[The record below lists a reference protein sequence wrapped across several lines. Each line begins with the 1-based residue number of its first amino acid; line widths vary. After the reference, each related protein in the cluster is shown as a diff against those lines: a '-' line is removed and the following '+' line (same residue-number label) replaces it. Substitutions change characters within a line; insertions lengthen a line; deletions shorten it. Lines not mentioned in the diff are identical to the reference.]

1 MILWLIK
8 FTIVFVFEFLYT
20 FFRTININKIVEQKA
35 IDAALLSSLL
45 MTLWMTSLAIGIKSV
60 MNGDIVMAIGYVI
73 AAGLGVYCGI
83 KYEHVLWYILKKIK
97 KLFKIN

>member
-1 MILWLIK
+1 MIWLIK
-8 FTIVFVFEFLYT
+8 FLIVVIFEFLYT

-45 MTLWMTSLAIGIKSV
+45 MALWMTSLAIGIKSV
-60 MNGDIVMAIGYVI
+60 MNGDIIMAIGYVI